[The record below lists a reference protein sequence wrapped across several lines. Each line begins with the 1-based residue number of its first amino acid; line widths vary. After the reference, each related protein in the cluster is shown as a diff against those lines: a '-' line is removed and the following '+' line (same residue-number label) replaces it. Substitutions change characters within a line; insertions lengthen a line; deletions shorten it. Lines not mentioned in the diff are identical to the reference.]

1 MARTS
6 ALWLLGLTAMAAPAL
21 PASALARAEPV
32 QIALT
37 FDDLPAHS
45 ALPPGQTRVQIAEQL
60 LAALNAAGAPS
71 VYGFV
76 NAVQTEREPDS
87 AAVLGLW
94 RAGGHPLGNHTW
106 SHLALSQ
113 SSLADW
119 QADLIRNE
127 PALEKQMPGQDWR
140 WLRFP
145 FLDEGDTPEKRD
157 AVRQFLAQR
166 HYRIASVTMSFDDW
180 AWNEPYA
187 RCVAKGDAAAITA
200 LEDSYL
206 QAAKDSF
213 AYARTLSKTLYGKD
227 IPYVL
232 LMHEGA
238 LDARLMPRLLAFYRG
253 QGARFITLDQAE
265 RHPFYAAD
273 YRPAPTPSALTLEN
287 AMAAR
292 GLPAPA
298 KTWDVKALS
307 AVCGQK

>member
-1 MARTS
+1 MKSRTG
-6 ALWLLGLTAMAAPAL
+6 ALCLFGLVAMTAPAL
-21 PASALARAEPV
+21 PGPAQAKPEPI

-45 ALPPGQTRVQIAEQL
+45 ALPAGQTRVRIAEQL
-60 LAALNAAGAPS
+60 LAALHDAGAPP

-76 NAVQTEREPDS
+76 NAVQEEREPDS

-94 RAGGHPLGNHTW
+94 RAAGHPLGNHTW
-106 SHLALSQ
+106 SHMALSKN
-113 SSLADW
+113 SLADFE
-119 QADLIRNE
+119 ADLIRNE
-127 PALEKQMPGQDWR
+127 PVLEKQMAGQDWR

-145 FLDEGDTPEKRD
+145 FLDEGDTPDKRD

-187 RCVAKGDAAAITA
+187 RCIAKGDTAAITA

-213 AYARTLSKTLYGKD
+213 AYSRGLSKSLYGKD

-238 LDARLMPRLLAFYRG
+238 LDARLMPRLLAFYRS
-253 QGARFITLDQAE
+253 QGASFVALDAAE

-273 YRPAPTPSALTLEN
+273 FNPAPTPGTLTLEN
-287 AMAAR
+287 AMATR
-292 GLPAPA
+292 GLPVPA
-298 KTWDVKALS
+298 KTWDVQALT
-307 AVCGQK
+307 AVCA

>member
-1 MARTS
+1 MMSFTS
-6 ALWLLGLTAMAAPAL
+6 VVSLYGLVALTAV
-21 PASALARAEPV
+21 ASPVLAKPEPIE
-32 QIALT
+32 IALT

-45 ALPPGQTRVQIAEQL
+45 ALPPGQTRVGIAEQI
-60 LAALNAAGAPS
+60 LAALHEAGAPS

-76 NAVQTEREPDS
+76 NAVQEEREPES

-94 RAGGHPLGNHTW
+94 RAAGHPLGNHTW
-106 SHLALSQ
+106 SHMALSKN
-113 SSLADW
+113 SLANW

-127 PALEKQMPGQDWR
+127 PVLEKQMAGADWR

-157 AVRQFLAQR
+157 AARQFLAQH

-187 RCVAKGDAAAITA
+187 RCVAKGDTAAITA
-200 LEDSYL
+200 LETSYL
-206 QAAKDSF
+206 KAAKDSF
-213 AYARTLSKTLYGKD
+213 NYSRAMAHSLYGKD

-238 LDARLMPRLLAFYRG
+238 LDARLLPRLLAFYQS
-253 QGARFITLDQAE
+253 QGARLVTLDTAE

-273 YRPAPTPSALTLEN
+273 FSSAPTTASVTLEN
-287 AMAAR
+287 AMVAR
-292 GLPAPA
+292 GLRVPI
-298 KTWDVKALS
+298 KTWDVQALS
-307 AVCGQK
+307 TVCG